1 MYEIGMLYEIGKQ
14 RMQEF
19 VVEAERKRMLKAQD
33 TLSYGFSMENI
44 RLDLST
50 DVKCC

>member
-1 MYEIGMLYEIGKQ
+1 MYEIGILYEIGKQ

-33 TLSYGFSMENI
+33 TLLYGFPMENI
-44 RLDLST
+44 RMNPPT